1 MSPSNVGRPTVIS
14 MWYYRLLANMLR
26 RIQHEVTRRFPADEA
41 EQRNAALDRMID
53 VLLRNGDRD

>member
-1 MSPSNVGRPTVIS
+1 MV
-14 MWYYRLLANMLR
+14 MWYHRLLANMLR

-41 EQRNAALDRMID
+41 ERRNAELDRMID